1 MALAGAGSFLAF
13 PLITYL
19 PVLAGDV
26 LGAGARGYSQLLFS
40 FGAGA
45 IIGALLTAHRGAAPA
60 RGRALLFGFGGYGA
74 AALVAV
80 LVPWLSVAMVLLF
93 LAGVSLVTAFSILN
107 SLVQEAA
114 PPDFRGRVV
123 GIYGL
128 FFRGGM
134 PFGSL
139 VAGFLVRAF
148 GAPLTLAVLS
158 GLLAMMAL
166 AVSLRSRRMQAL

>member
-1 MALAGAGSFLAF
+1 
-13 PLITYL
+13 
-19 PVLAGDV
+19 
-26 LGAGARGYSQLLFS
+26 AGARGYSQLLFW

-60 RGRALLFGFGGYGA
+60 RGRALLLGFGGYGA

-80 LVPWLSVAMVLLF
+80 LVPWLSLAMVLLF

-114 PPDFRGRVV
+114 PSEFRGRVV

-148 GAPLTLAVLS
+148 GAPLTLAVFS

-166 AVSLRSRRMQAL
+166 VVSLRSRRMQAL

>member
-1 MALAGAGSFLAF
+1 V
-13 PLITYL
+13 PW
-19 PVLAGDV
+19 
-26 LGAGARGYSQLLFS
+26 QLL
-40 FGAGA
+40 
-45 IIGALLTAHRGAAPA
+45 
-60 RGRALLFGFGGYGA
+60 
-74 AALVAV
+74 
-80 LVPWLSVAMVLLF
+80 AMALLF

-114 PPDFRGRVV
+114 PTEFRGRIV

-134 PFGSL
+134 PVGSL

-148 GAPLTLAVLS
+148 GAPITLAVLS
-158 GLLAMMAL
+158 GLLAAMAL